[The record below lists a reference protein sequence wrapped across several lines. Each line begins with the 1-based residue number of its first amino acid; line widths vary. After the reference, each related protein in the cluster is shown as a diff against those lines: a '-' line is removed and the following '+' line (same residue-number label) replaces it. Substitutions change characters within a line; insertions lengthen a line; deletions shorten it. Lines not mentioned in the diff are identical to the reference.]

1 MNKEP
6 DIRIVMFYG
15 RLLVNVKRGINVESY
30 FLMLAVVFL
39 FVGLI
44 ATPKLIASH
53 LQNKQM
59 ISLERMH
66 SREISEA
73 LTGKK
78 IDWDN

>member
-1 MNKEP
+1 
-6 DIRIVMFYG
+6 
-15 RLLVNVKRGINVESY
+15 
-30 FLMLAVVFL
+30 MLAVVFL

-44 ATPKLIASH
+44 ATAKLISTH

-66 SREISEA
+66 FRETAEA